1 MTVTTLRYNVGPTFD
16 PQNMIR
22 SLIPTLENKYTP
34 NSTLIVSVSYD
45 ILLESTSSGSS
56 SSNTSLPSYYIW
68 RANSN
73 QNTFDAPRETV
84 LKLNPA
90 NIVRLA
96 SEAYPPLLA
105 ELNLFFQTSKVGI
118 NRILTVVF
126 SFMPLV

>member
-1 MTVTTLRYNVGPTFD
+1 
-16 PQNMIR
+16 
-22 SLIPTLENKYTP
+22 
-34 NSTLIVSVSYD
+34 VSYD
-45 ILLESTSSGSS
+45 ILLESTSNHSP
-56 SSNTSLPSYYIW
+56 PSYYIW